1 MIQSLRVFAVISVMV
16 FAAVGCQKKTEST
29 DKGEAES
36 SAASTGSTSGETQ
49 AEAGKSSEEAGKS
62 SADAGKSSAASTAE
76 ASKEGSQV
84 HAKGSTL
91 TEVDDGAVVDLHVG
105 QVLTVVLD
113 SNHDAGLSWSMAKP
127 TAAVIVPEGKPVY
140 ATKAAKSV
148 TDATGTE
155 TWHFRAA
162 KPGEQTVRLEY
173 QHGMGQSVAERRF
186 GFTATVR

>member
-1 MIQSLRVFAVISVMV
+1 MIQSLRVFGLIAVMV
-16 FAAVGCQKKTEST
+16 FATVGCQKKTEST
-29 DKGEAES
+29 DKGKAES

-49 AEAGKSSEEAGKS
+49 AEAGKSSAE
-62 SADAGKSSAASTAE
+62 AGKSSAASTAD
-76 ASKEGSQV
+76 ASKGGSQV

-113 SNHDAGLSWSMAKP
+113 ANHDAGLNWTMAKP

>member
-1 MIQSLRVFAVISVMV
+1 MVQSLRVLAVVALMV
-16 FAAVGCQKKTEST
+16 FAAVGCQKKGTQSAA
-29 DKGEAES
+29 KGEAES
-36 SAASTGSTSGETQ
+36 SAASAESSAASTASNGGETQ
-49 AEAGKSSEEAGKS
+49 AEAGKSSTEPGTSTDSHTA
-62 SADAGKSSAASTAE
+62 AASSGAP
-76 ASKEGSQV
+76 
-84 HAKGSTL
+84 HAVKGSTL
-91 TEVDDGAVVDLHVG
+91 TELDDGALVDLHVG

-113 SNHDAGLSWSMAKP
+113 SNHDAGLSWTMAKP

-140 ATKAAKSV
+140 AAKAAKSV

-173 QHGMGQSVAERRF
+173 QRGMGQSVAERRF

>member
-1 MIQSLRVFAVISVMV
+1 MIQSLRVFAVIVVMV
-16 FAAVGCQKKTEST
+16 FAAVGCQKKGTQSSAE
-29 DKGEAES
+29 GEAGS
-36 SAASTGSTSGETQ
+36 SAASRSTGGETQ
-49 AEAGKSSEEAGKS
+49 AEAEKSPSEP
-62 SADAGKSSAASTAE
+62 GKSSAASTAD
-76 ASKEGSQV
+76 ASKGGSQV

-91 TEVDDGAVVDLHVG
+91 TEVDDGALVDLHVG

-113 SNHDAGLSWSMAKP
+113 SNHDAGLSWAMAKP

-140 ATKAAKSV
+140 ATKPAKSV

-173 QHGMGQSVAERRF
+173 QRGMGQSVAERRF

>member
-1 MIQSLRVFAVISVMV
+1 VVKSLRVFAVIVVMV
-16 FAAVGCQKKTEST
+16 FTAVGCQKKGTQSSAE
-29 DKGEAES
+29 GEAGS
-36 SAASTGSTSGETQ
+36 SAASSNTGSTGSTGGETQ
-49 AEAGKSSEEAGKS
+49 AEAGKSS
-62 SADAGKSSAASTAE
+62 AASTTD

-113 SNHDAGLSWSMAKP
+113 SNHDAGLNWTMAKP

-140 ATKAAKSV
+140 ATKPAKSG
-148 TDATGTE
+148 TDAPGTE

-173 QHGMGQSVAERRF
+173 QRGMGQSVAERRF